1 MPALYAS
8 LYAVETATG
17 AVSPQFDS
25 PLAQGVVKGLGDRW
39 ALGMGHVEARSSLE
53 VVPGMQVVSSG
64 LDPEIPFG
72 LVIGTVETAEVSAD
86 SDLCRFAYGQIACG
100 DLIRRWWFYAV

>member
-1 MPALYAS
+1 
-8 LYAVETATG
+8 
-17 AVSPQFDS
+17 
-25 PLAQGVVKGLGDRW
+25 
-39 ALGMGHVEARSSLE
+39 MGHVEARSSLE

-86 SDLCRFAYGQIACG
+86 SDLWQIRSAAKSPVGILSDGGGFAPCRRCFAIARLPFIFC
-100 DLIRRWWFYAV
+100 LKALFLSLVSAC